1 MRRRMLMLVIVLKID
16 NRKVTCS
23 ANVNTSGVR
32 FGKALTPDS
41 KRVLIG
47 SMKTKFILAICVAL
61 LPLSFIGSAL
71 AAGTKSADE
80 QALRD
85 ADAQLSAAATAK
97 DLDKTVSYYSDDAVV
112 MPPNSESVT
121 TKEAIRSTLKDLLA
135 SPGAAVSW
143 KATKVEVAKSGDLAC
158 VSGIYEE
165 TTIDTSGK
173 PVKDRG
179 KYVEVWEKQADG
191 KWKCGADIWNSD
203 LPVALAEK
211 K

>member
-61 LPLSFIGSAL
+61 LSLSFIGSAL

>member
-1 MRRRMLMLVIVLKID
+1 MLVIVLKID